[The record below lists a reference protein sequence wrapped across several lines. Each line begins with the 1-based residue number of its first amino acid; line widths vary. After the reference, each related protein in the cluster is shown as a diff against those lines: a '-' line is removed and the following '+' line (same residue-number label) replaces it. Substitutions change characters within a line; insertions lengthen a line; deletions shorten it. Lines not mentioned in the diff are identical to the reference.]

1 MTGRGPVRALLPHR
15 DAVEW
20 LGGAPDGVVID
31 TFSGRGE
38 LPAGA
43 AEVEFWVPAI
53 HAGGEA
59 LDVLDRL
66 PALRVVQTLTAGV
79 EALVD
84 RIPAGVTLCDARG
97 VHDSSTAEW
106 VLAVLL
112 AHYRELPRF
121 VLAQHAGRWDAGATD
136 ELADKTV
143 LIVGYGSI
151 GAAIEA
157 RLQPFGVELLRVARR
172 SRPEAGVADV
182 AALPELLPRADAV
195 VVILPLTAATRGLVD
210 ADFLARMRTGALLV
224 NAGRGPSVVTDA
236 LLAELTSG
244 RLRAALDVTDPEPL
258 PVGHPL
264 WSAPGL
270 LLTPH
275 VAGAVGG
282 VLPRGYR
289 LVRAQLERY
298 VASEPLA
305 NVVTEGY

>member
-1 MTGRGPVRALLPHR
+1 MLRQHEARQLAVVRQQHRQHPLGGGGVVHAARIAERDAGR
-15 DAVEW
+15 DAVHQRLHASGEGLHHPQRRQSIEDVER

-182 AALPELLPRADAV
+182 AALPELLPRANAV
-195 VVILPLTAATRGLVD
+195 VLILPLTAATRGLVD
-210 ADFLARMRTGALLV
+210 ADFLARMRTGAL
-224 NAGRGPSVVTDA
+224 
-236 LLAELTSG
+236 TS
-244 RLRAALDVTDPEPL
+244 
-258 PVGHPL
+258 
-264 WSAPGL
+264 
-270 LLTPH
+270 
-275 VAGAVGG
+275 
-282 VLPRGYR
+282 
-289 LVRAQLERY
+289 
-298 VASEPLA
+298 
-305 NVVTEGY
+305 